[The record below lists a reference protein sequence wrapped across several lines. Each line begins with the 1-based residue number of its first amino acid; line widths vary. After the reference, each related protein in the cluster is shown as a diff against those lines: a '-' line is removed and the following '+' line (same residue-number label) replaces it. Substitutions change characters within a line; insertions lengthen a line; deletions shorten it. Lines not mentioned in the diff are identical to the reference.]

1 MISATGYGEILKW
14 IKTKSYNKEEAYS
27 SYINKET
34 LLKVLNT
41 FTTANLQGVTMWQ
54 VTFATLDFQH
64 AYENH

>member
-41 FTTANLQGVTMWQ
+41 FTTANLQGVTMW
-54 VTFATLDFQH
+54 
-64 AYENH
+64 